1 MTQQEKFR
9 EEEKR
14 VELQGQLQLTGEQLT
29 KKNVEL
35 EALESQV
42 RSEKSNLQK
51 MTEKAEASN
60 EVLRDLMANNDKLQ
74 SISIENQE
82 TLTSL
87 ETELKGASEN
97 LGFLKV
103 ENDRIRELTDS
114 LTTAIAD
121 VVEQNEFSEEQ
132 LRIAEAEKIGVAE
145 AISPLESEIQV
156 LVEGLR
162 EAQEGISSLE
172 DIMPVKEEELRV
184 KKERSTSLTALSNQL
199 LEEKNAALAVLE
211 ERTAI
216 LKTIGC
222 DIDQINSRTAD
233 LKVEEEELV
242 RQVAQALDLLEQG
255 TKTQALRGAHD
266 DDLKKVKKLQRTIK
280 QAKSELNVVLKKK
293 EKLEKQCVK
302 TTLEKSKLMEDVEH
316 VETELRNVKDSIATL
331 SASQVDHGQVLLA
344 QKGEMEQCRLEAEEL
359 AKQSQVLKNRVEELN
374 ENIRQSEA
382 LLRNERGKVEEQ
394 KMVLEEKQRKGEVG
408 LTAIEAECSAFDQK
422 TRTMCNHFEQS
433 QHQKKQLVD
442 DLEKAEREGER
453 LRQEL
458 EVIEK
463 ASASHK
469 TTQQLK
475 RSGSGKNVVTPLP
488 LVKRKE
494 ETDKEI
500 SKQLNKKT
508 GKENG
513 TQEGFTQFRTPSS
526 VSKRVPLQANK
537 SSPSTSRG
545 KRALLPS
552 SILQPPKTPNMAS
565 KGLSI
570 LKVSPAV
577 KSPFEV
583 ASLSESSE

>member
-14 VELQGQLQLTGEQLT
+14 VELHGQLQLTGEQLT

-51 MTEKAEASN
+51 TTEMAEASS
-60 EVLRDLMANNDKLQ
+60 EVLRDLLANNDKLQ

-87 ETELKGASEN
+87 EIKLKGASEN

-103 ENDRIRELTDS
+103 ENDRFRELTDS

-121 VVEQNEFSEEQ
+121 KVKQNEFSEEQ
-132 LRIAEAEKIGVAE
+132 LRNSEAEKIGVAE

-172 DIMPVKEEELRV
+172 DIMPLKEEELRA

-233 LKVEEEELV
+233 LKVEEEEVV

-266 DDLKKVKKLQRTIK
+266 DDLKKVKKPIK
-280 QAKSELNVVLKKK
+280 QEKSELNVVLKRK

-331 SASQVDHGQVLLA
+331 SASQVDHGQVLLT

-374 ENIRQSEA
+374 ENIRQS
-382 LLRNERGKVEEQ
+382 G
-394 KMVLEEKQRKGEVG
+394 
-408 LTAIEAECSAFDQK
+408 
-422 TRTMCNHFEQS
+422 
-433 QHQKKQLVD
+433 
-442 DLEKAEREGER
+442 
-453 LRQEL
+453 
-458 EVIEK
+458 
-463 ASASHK
+463 
-469 TTQQLK
+469 
-475 RSGSGKNVVTPLP
+475 
-488 LVKRKE
+488 
-494 ETDKEI
+494 
-500 SKQLNKKT
+500 
-508 GKENG
+508 
-513 TQEGFTQFRTPSS
+513 
-526 VSKRVPLQANK
+526 
-537 SSPSTSRG
+537 
-545 KRALLPS
+545 
-552 SILQPPKTPNMAS
+552 
-565 KGLSI
+565 
-570 LKVSPAV
+570 
-577 KSPFEV
+577 
-583 ASLSESSE
+583 